1 MHDKEDTV
9 KSITSRLCPRTILSV
24 LNIAVLALS
33 ALFFSGFPSARDTRA
48 PASGRTP
55 LVGSAP
61 SWASSKNYKGAA
73 DSSADIGFRLYLGW
87 SNPSAVQ
94 ALAQAVSDP
103 HSSSYGHYLTPA
115 QFRQQFAPSQAQ
127 VGAVQSWLRSQG
139 FSVEYTPTNNHYVSA
154 EGTVAQAEAALGTS
168 FGMYSVQGLTVR
180 SPSSDVSIPSS
191 LAGIVSGVIGLDDSA
206 QFVFTNHT

>member
-1 MHDKEDTV
+1 M
-9 KSITSRLCPRTILSV
+9 
-24 LNIAVLALS
+24 
-33 ALFFSGFPSARDTRA
+33 
-48 PASGRTP
+48 
-55 LVGSAP
+55 
-61 SWASSKNYKGAA
+61 
-73 DSSADIGFRLYLGW
+73 
-87 SNPSAVQ
+87 
-94 ALAQAVSDP
+94 AQAVSDP

-154 EGTVAQAEAALGTS
+154 EGTVAQAEAAFGTS

-191 LAGIVSGVIGLDDSA
+191 LAGIVYGIINSVFVQGGRERAISQPSGITYAIPAVYIHEMLRREKIQGIE
-206 QFVFTNHT
+206 